1 MLARTLRLA
10 QRRTFAAMAS
20 QTPMEDAI
28 RSKVTETLAPTS
40 LEIFNDSHKH
50 SHHQAMQGVTSK
62 ETHFRVNIVSDSFKG
77 KMQPVRHRLVYTLLK
92 DELAQEGGI
101 HALQLKTRTTEEEEK
116 AQAKAAS

>member
-1 MLARTLRLA
+1 
-10 QRRTFAAMAS
+10 
-20 QTPMEDAI
+20 MEDAI